1 MGLWEANKRMFWKRK
16 HGEKPETLVNNVEND
31 GVKMQNWMAG
41 R

>member
-1 MGLWEANKRMFWKRK
+1 MFWKRK